1 MCTYHQTVN
10 VSKLN
15 AKGKPP
21 VERVLWWTLY
31 FKFWKL
37 LKSKR
42 WHFCFSFIKKKPYLI
57 TKRIQQ
63 KMNCIHLCNT
73 YLVHGIIRL
82 IFYII
87 LHTVCFLFAFDVCVN
102 WFKLSRVIYYFFIS
116 QKIYPILFYMSKYL
130 I

>member
-1 MCTYHQTVN
+1 MYTYHQTVN

-37 LKSKR
+37 LESNK
-42 WHFCFSFIKKKPYLI
+42 WHLRFSFNKKTILNNKKKS
-57 TKRIQQ
+57 T

-82 IFYII
+82 IFCII
-87 LHTVCFLFAFDVCVN
+87 LHKVCFLCACDVCVN
-102 WFKLSRVIYYFFIS
+102 WFKLLRVIYDLFIS
-116 QKIYPILFYMSKYL
+116 KTLYPILFYMSKYL
-130 I
+130 F